1 MLKEVMNMPIEPGD
15 SIRFQLPKS
24 LKDVNLITWKY
35 VISQLTEF
43 MESLTDIMLA
53 ENQSLR
59 NINARVDEWLEEQN
73 N

>member
-1 MLKEVMNMPIEPGD
+1 MPIEPGD

-35 VISQLTEF
+35 VVAQLTEF
-43 MESLTDIMLA
+43 VESVTDIVLT

-73 N
+73 S

>member
-1 MLKEVMNMPIEPGD
+1 MPNNTGD
-15 SIRFQLPKS
+15 QIRFQLPKS
-24 LKDVNLITWKY
+24 LKDVNLITWQY
-35 VISQLTEF
+35 VTSQLTEF
-43 MESLTDIMLA
+43 MESVTNIILT

>member
-1 MLKEVMNMPIEPGD
+1 MPNESGD

-35 VISQLTEF
+35 VVSQLTEF
-43 MESLTDIMLA
+43 MESVTDIIST

-73 N
+73 S

>member
-1 MLKEVMNMPIEPGD
+1 MSNESGD

-35 VISQLTEF
+35 VVSQLTEF
-43 MESLTDIMLA
+43 MESVTDIILT

-73 N
+73 S

>member
-1 MLKEVMNMPIEPGD
+1 MNPVD

-35 VISQLTEF
+35 VVSQLTEF
-43 MESLTDIMLA
+43 LESVTDIILT

-59 NINARVDEWLEEQN
+59 NINARVDEWLEEQSI
-73 N
+73 

>member
-1 MLKEVMNMPIEPGD
+1 MIMPIEPGD

-35 VISQLTEF
+35 VVAQLTEF
-43 MESLTDIMLA
+43 MESVTDIVLT

-73 N
+73 S

>member
-1 MLKEVMNMPIEPGD
+1 MPNNTGD
-15 SIRFQLPKS
+15 QIRFQLPKS
-24 LKDVNLITWKY
+24 LKDVNLITWQY
-35 VISQLTEF
+35 VVSQLTEF
-43 MESLTDIMLA
+43 MESVTNIILT

>member
-1 MLKEVMNMPIEPGD
+1 MIMPIEPGD

-35 VISQLTEF
+35 VVAQLTEF
-43 MESLTDIMLA
+43 MESVTDIVLT

-73 N
+73 G

>member
-1 MLKEVMNMPIEPGD
+1 MNPVD

-35 VISQLTEF
+35 VVSQLTEF
-43 MESLTDIMLA
+43 MESVTDIILT

-73 N
+73 S

>member
-1 MLKEVMNMPIEPGD
+1 MIMPIEPGD

-35 VISQLTEF
+35 VVEQLTEF
-43 MESLTDIMLA
+43 MESVTDIVLT

-73 N
+73 S

>member
-1 MLKEVMNMPIEPGD
+1 MNPVD

-35 VISQLTEF
+35 VVSQLTEF
-43 MESLTDIMLA
+43 LESVTDIILT

-73 N
+73 S